1 MWWRRRLDLGVRVVL
16 VLAMS
21 VQLGIQAAVV
31 LNLSDEGPGHPR
43 LVLLALTFLAT
54 AAVAAAVLGALTHGP
69 AWVSALVL
77 ASVLVVAIE
86 LLPERIDS
94 HESFVD
100 RPNSRSACHG
110 LVYTSYPWGTSDAS
124 ETVWCVGWE
133 TARPPG

>member
-1 MWWRRRLDLGVRVVL
+1 MWWRRRLDRGVRVV
-16 VLAMS
+16 
-21 VQLGIQAAVV
+21 
-31 LNLSDEGPGHPR
+31 
-43 LVLLALTFLAT
+43 
-54 AAVAAAVLGALTHGP
+54 
-69 AWVSALVL
+69 LVL

-94 HESFVD
+94 HESFLD